1 MPEYRTAIRTCHDPC
16 VFVFNVTLH
25 ADVELLNRKIDT
37 VLTAVHRLE
46 EKMALDFTKLEA
58 QVTAINDAAD
68 AAEAM
73 LAGISQELR
82 DLRQTVGDLPT
93 MQSRLDDLATKLET
107 EAGELGAAVAANT
120 PAAPTP

>member
-1 MPEYRTAIRTCHDPC
+1 M
-16 VFVFNVTLH
+16 FVFNVTLH